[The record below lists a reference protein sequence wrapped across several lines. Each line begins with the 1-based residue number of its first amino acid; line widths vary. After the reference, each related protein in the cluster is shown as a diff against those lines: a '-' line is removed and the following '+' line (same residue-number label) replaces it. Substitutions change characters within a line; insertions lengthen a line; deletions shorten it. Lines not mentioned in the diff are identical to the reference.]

1 MQASQPPRWI
11 PPSEDFFFETCP
23 SEDLS
28 KANVDGAVS
37 EDNGREDWQQS
48 FSEIRMASILVHRA
62 IVCIGVTD
70 HLSLKALACRGAL
83 ADLSYPRNLC
93 SKGLLT
99 RGTLTNAH

>member
-1 MQASQPPRWI
+1 VDTSFGG
-11 PPSEDFFFETCP
+11 FFFETSP

-62 IVCIGVTD
+62 IVFIGVTD
-70 HLSLKALACRGAL
+70 HLSLEA
-83 ADLSYPRNLC
+83 
-93 SKGLLT
+93 
-99 RGTLTNAH
+99 